1 LVFKL
6 NETDKFLDA
15 KDKIKNSKEAS
26 KVQERYK
33 LEAKIDVNI
42 EEIKKKYGE
51 IQTSLESQKKNK
63 KKVNKLF

>member
-1 LVFKL
+1 MVFKL
-6 NETDKFLDA
+6 NETDKFLDS

-26 KVQERYK
+26 KVQEKYK

-51 IQTSLESQKKNK
+51 LQTSLESQKKNK

>member
-6 NETDKFLDA
+6 NETDKFLDS

-26 KVQERYK
+26 KVQEKYK

-51 IQTSLESQKKNK
+51 LQTSLESQKKNK